1 MKRRDFIEKTSLAT
15 AGLLTSSGLLA
26 NAMEEDIV
34 KVFGFQAYTV
44 RDVIY
49 DDMAGTLKSLKK
61 AGFSYM
67 ELFDFQEGKIL
78 GKPISEAKKIINKSK
93 IKVRSIHVPTGGV
106 GGKKVSGTMNHEFQR
121 AIDDAAELGAQY
133 LVCPYLQAEERK
145 SIDQYKALADLLQ
158 KCGEMCQKSGLSFAY
173 HNHEFEF
180 QKLQG
185 EIPYD
190 IILKTDPY
198 FVKLELD
205 LYWVRYAGLDPINI
219 IRENQGRVP
228 LWHVKDLALTD
239 DGKQMTEVGNG
250 IIDWEQ
256 LFRYQAESGLRYFFV
271 EQDSYFAENSI
282 ESLKTSV
289 KHLRKMKF

>member
-1 MKRRDFIEKTSLAT
+1 MKRRDFIQKTGIAT
-15 AGLLTSSGLLA
+15 AGLMTSSGLLA
-26 NAMEEDIV
+26 NALEEDIV
-34 KVFGFQAYTV
+34 RVFGFQAYTV

-49 DDMAGTLKSLKK
+49 EDMAGTLKSLKK
-61 AGFSYM
+61 AGYSYM

-78 GKPISEAKKIINKSK
+78 GKSISEAKKIFDKSK
-93 IKVRSIHVPTGGV
+93 IKPRSIHVATGAA
-106 GGKKVSGTMNHEFQR
+106 GGKKVSGTLTHEFQR
-121 AIDDAAELGAQY
+121 AIDDASELGAQY

-145 SIDQYKALADLLQ
+145 TIDQYKALAELLQ
-158 KCGEMCQKSGLSFAY
+158 KCGEMCQKSGMSFAY

-190 IILKTDPY
+190 YILKTDPY

-205 LYWVRYAGLDPINI
+205 IYWVRYAGLDPINL

-239 DGKQMTEVGNG
+239 DGKQMTELGNG

-256 LFRYQAESGLRYFFV
+256 IFRYQAESGLRYYFI
-271 EQDSYFAENSI
+271 EQDSYFAENSV
-282 ESLKTSV
+282 ESLKTSI
-289 KHLRKMKF
+289 KHLKKMKF